1 MELDAGGEREIGG
14 GVEEVFG
21 NASATSVSAPEVTP
35 LEDVD
40 DDVDNFV
47 KSVAATPEC
56 AADG

>member
-40 DDVDNFV
+40 DDVDIFV
-47 KSVAATPEC
+47 KSVAATP
-56 AADG
+56 G